1 VAVDIKFCGLT
12 RAEDARQAVAL
23 GASFVGVIFAGG
35 PRTLTVERAAAV
47 LADTPATVRRVGVFG
62 AHSPD
67 EIARTVDAL
76 ELDIVQLH
84 GPADAA
90 RVARVRGVTNAMI
103 WPVLRVRDTL
113 PPEILELVALADG
126 LLLDAFVPGA
136 LGGTG
141 VALPW
146 AELAEDVQRARRDVP
161 IVLAGGLGP
170 ENVAEAIGLLAPDV
184 VDVSSGV
191 ESAPGIKDH
200 ERMRAFRDAVARA
213 SIGT

>member
-12 RAEDARQAVAL
+12 RAEDAREAVSL

-35 PRTLTVERAAAV
+35 PRMLTVERAAIV
-47 LADTPATVRRVGVFG
+47 LADTPPTVRRVGVFG
-62 AHSPD
+62 AQSPD

-76 ELDIVQLH
+76 QLDIVQLH
-84 GPADAA
+84 GDAGAA
-90 RVARVRGVTNAMI
+90 RVAEVRGATNAMI
-103 WPVLRVRDTL
+103 WPVLRVREKL
-113 PPEILELVALADG
+113 PPEIFDLVALADG
-126 LLLDAFVPGA
+126 VLLDALVPGA

-146 AELAEDVQRARRDVP
+146 AELAVDVQRARRDVP
-161 IVLAGGLGP
+161 IVLAGGLRP
-170 ENVAEAIGLLAPDV
+170 ENVAEAIGVLSPDA

-213 SIGT
+213 SIST